1 MTADRPLIGLVGC
14 VKSNRPKA
22 APAADLYTST
32 LFRGRR
38 RWVQTTCSR
47 WFVLSAKHGLVAPDR
62 VVDPYDETLNDKGRD
77 DRRRWARSVL
87 ARLREELGDFSRFDF
102 EVHAGATYLDYGL
115 KSGLVSAGCRVIV
128 PAEGLRQ
135 GEQLALYRDGP
146 AGR

>member
-1 MTADRPLIGLVGC
+1 MIGLVGC
-14 VKSNRPKA
+14 VKSKRAEA

-38 RWVQTTCSR
+38 RWVETTCSR
-47 WFVLSAKHGLVAPDR
+47 WFVLSAKHGLVSPDR
-62 VVDPYDETLNDKGRD
+62 VLDPYDETLNDIGRD
-77 DRRRWARSVL
+77 DRRRWAKSVL
-87 ARLREELGDFSRFDF
+87 AELLEEFGDLSRHDF
-102 EVHAGATYLDYGL
+102 EIHAGATYLDYGL
-115 KSGLVSAGCRVIV
+115 RSGLISIGCRVIA